1 MTNMVRGYRSKLEDH
16 IDINRPFRVEIDTQ
30 GNAVY
35 DSCCFGV
42 DQNDR
47 LSDDR
52 YMVFY
57 NQTASPQQ
65 EIRYEGRGNAANYT
79 VSLKSL
85 PQNIVKL
92 VFTVSIDGNGI
103 MNSIRSHTVRIVQ
116 DDNIALQ
123 LELHGIDFRSEKAI
137 ISVEIYMKSVWRI
150 CATASGFN
158 GGLGDLLESFG
169 GEIAEPQHPTAPNPA
184 PAPKPEPAP
193 APVPQFTAPKPE
205 PAPAPVPQFTA
216 PKPEPAPAPVPQ
228 FTAPKPEPA
237 PAPVPQFTAPKPEPA
252 PAPVP
257 QFTAPKPESAPAP
270 VPQFTAPKP
279 EPAPAPVPQFTA
291 PKPVRSAPAEMPVR
305 VELRKGEKINL
316 AKKGISLGEIVI
328 NLNWNQPAYGSID
341 LDLECLYELSN
352 GKKFGV
358 QALGGN
364 FGSFNAPP
372 FIKLDGDDRSGSN
385 EEGEN
390 LRINGAHISE
400 IRRIL
405 VFTSIYEGAANWE
418 QARGVVTVKCPGNPE
433 LVVRLDSFHPRHKI
447 CAIALLENQNNQGF
461 SVEKLVDYFES
472 KPKMDQAYNWGLRW
486 KAGTK

>member
-158 GGLGDLLESFG
+158 GGLGDLLENFG

-193 APVPQFTAPKPE
+193 ASVPQVTAPKHE
-205 PAPAPVPQFTA
+205 P
-216 PKPEPAPAPVPQ
+216 
-228 FTAPKPEPA
+228 
-237 PAPVPQFTAPKPEPA
+237 
-252 PAPVP
+252 
-257 QFTAPKPESAPAP
+257 APAP

-316 AKKGISLGEIVI
+316 AKKGLSLGEIVI

>member
-1 MTNMVRGYRSKLEDH
+1 MTNMVRGFRAKLEEH
-16 IDINRPFRVEIDTQ
+16 IDVTRPFRVEINTD
-30 GNAVY
+30 GNAIY

-42 DQNDR
+42 DQNEK

-65 EIRYEGRGNAANYT
+65 EIRYEGKGNAANYT
-79 VSLKSL
+79 VSLNSL
-85 PQNIVKL
+85 PHSIAKL

-116 DDNIALQ
+116 DGKSA
-123 LELHGIDFRSEKAI
+123 LELVLHGADFRSEKAI

-158 GGLGDLLESFG
+158 GGLGDLLENFG
-169 GEIAEPQHPTAPNPA
+169 GEIAEPQHPTASAPA
-184 PAPKPEPAP
+184 PAPKPEPVTRPAPAYTAP
-193 APVPQFTAPKPE
+193 APAPKPE
-205 PAPAPVPQFTA
+205 PVTPPAPAYTAPAPAPKPEPVTPPAPAYTAPVHNAAPAPAPVPQYT
-216 PKPEPAPAPVPQ
+216 APVP
-228 FTAPKPEPA
+228 AP
-237 PAPVPQFTAPKPEPA
+237 Q
-252 PAPVP
+252 
-257 QFTAPKPESAPAP
+257 
-270 VPQFTAPKP
+270 
-279 EPAPAPVPQFTA
+279 
-291 PKPVRSAPAEMPVR
+291 PVRSAPAR
-305 VELRKGEKINL
+305 VELRKGEKISL
-316 AKKGISLGEIVI
+316 EKKDGNLGEIIV

-364 FGSFNAPP
+364 FGSFIAPP

-385 EEGEN
+385 EDGEN
-390 LRINGAHISE
+390 LRINGAHIAD

-405 VFTSIYEGAANWE
+405 IFTSIYEGVANWE